1 MSSPP
6 ISNAPSVSD
15 NKISATN
22 AESTE
27 PASNDGQAAS
37 TSRSAAVYRRLRPA
51 SKFTRGEKCLFT
63 HLVVTFAILLLL
75 FIVFVVHLYLVRH
88 HGNEMFEG
96 ILRRGV
102 ADEQSDSPPVG
113 VVYVLPD
120 YYMCNC
126 LLLRPRW
133 SVAPAHCVAARSDPD
148 LAYALP
154 SWRITYEPNIDTS
167 DESDDFSET
176 RIARSV
182 PHPHFNRDDFENN
195 IGLFQH
201 EDALH
206 HVFSNSYMSDVSL
219 NDYTLRTNANDLKL
233 ISWEDSWHL
242 HGHVVQ
248 NPVQPLSPEKC
259 KLYVSPVV
267 DIRDYEHCVT
277 MTERRNVTIAPGAV
291 LAIKSEYVGIFTWG
305 DSKGRGLP
313 FVILDIAHYKDW
325 ITYIVS
331 AR

>member
-6 ISNAPSVSD
+6 ISNAPSFSD
-15 NKISATN
+15 NKISETN
-22 AESTE
+22 VQSTQLV
-27 PASNDGQAAS
+27 SNDGQAAG
-37 TSRSAAVYRRLRPA
+37 TSRSAAVYPKPRPA

-75 FIVFVVHLYLVRH
+75 FIVFVVHLYVVRH

-96 ILRRGV
+96 ILRRRV
-102 ADEQSDSPPVG
+102 AEEESDSPPVG

-120 YYMCNC
+120 YYMCNS

-133 SVAPAHCVAARSDPD
+133 SLAPAHCVAARSEPN

-154 SWRITYEPNIDTS
+154 SWRITYEPNT
-167 DESDDFSET
+167 ESVLDDFSET
-176 RIARSV
+176 LITRSV
-182 PHPHFNRDDFENN
+182 PHPHFNRDDFQNN

-206 HVFSNSYMSDVSL
+206 HLVSNVYMSDVSYL
-219 NDYTLRTNANDLKL
+219 NDYNLRINANDLKL

-277 MTERRNVTIAPGAV
+277 MMERRNVSIAPGAV
-291 LAIKSEYVGIFTWG
+291 LAMKSEFVGIFTWG

-313 FVILDIAHYKDW
+313 FVILNLEHYKDW

>member
-6 ISNAPSVSD
+6 ISNTPSVSD
-15 NKISATN
+15 NKISDTN
-22 AESTE
+22 AQSTQLV
-27 PASNDGQAAS
+27 SNDGQAAG
-37 TSRSAAVYRRLRPA
+37 TSRSAAVYRKPRPA

-75 FIVFVVHLYLVRH
+75 FIVFVVHLYVVRH

-96 ILRRGV
+96 ILRSRVG
-102 ADEQSDSPPVG
+102 EEESDSPPVG

-120 YYMCNC
+120 YYMCNS

-133 SVAPAHCVAARSDPD
+133 SLAPAHCVAARSDPD

-154 SWRITYEPNIDTS
+154 SWRITYEPNTDPS
-167 DESDDFSET
+167 DESGDLSET
-176 RIARSV
+176 LITRSV
-182 PHPHFNRDDFENN
+182 PHPHFNRDDFQNN

-201 EDALH
+201 EEAFQH
-206 HVFSNSYMSDVSL
+206 AFSNVC
-219 NDYTLRTNANDLKL
+219 
-233 ISWEDSWHL
+233 
-242 HGHVVQ
+242 HVVQ

-277 MTERRNVTIAPGAV
+277 MTERRNVSIAPGAV
-291 LAIKSEYVGIFTWG
+291 LAIKSEFVGIFTWG

-313 FVILDIAHYKDW
+313 FVILDLAHYKDW
-325 ITYIVS
+325 ITHIVS